1 MPDDEELTQNF
12 NGAAPSPADLDK
24 TQVVP
29 RTTPPPPAPSPAPVD
44 PAAEERTTLLNSQRP
59 PTPRPTTPL
68 PTAHGQLPPRA
79 PAPPPY
85 GPTGAA
91 PTAPP
96 YPGPRGGTPQPPPP
110 GYGPG
115 AAFPPPPHQGYPT
128 GAPVPPQNPYGP
140 STSQNPVDAANALL
154 AKGNSLIERLM
165 GRGIRGELIRAPWF
179 LNFRHQS
186 PDQFV
191 YLTYGVG
198 LLLAIVFSL
207 LPGVVATI
215 ITDLIWAGLIY
226 TYFALGT
233 KLAHQFV
240 AYGVGAVGAVLALLS
255 ALYTGA
261 TFVDLASMNFAGTA
275 VLMLISLGAEV
286 ISAAVLAYIGLQVH
300 HGIQRLCSPR

>member
-1 MPDDEELTQNF
+1 MPDDEELTWNF
-12 NGAAPSPADLDK
+12 NGAAPSPADVDK

-44 PAAEERTTLLNSQRP
+44 AAAEERTTLLNSQRP

-68 PTAHGQLPPRA
+68 PTAHGQLPARA
-79 PAPPPY
+79 
-85 GPTGAA
+85 
-91 PTAPP
+91 
-96 YPGPRGGTPQPPPP
+96 PQPPPP
-110 GYGPG
+110 GYAPGPPI
-115 AAFPPPPHQGYPT
+115 PPPPHQGYPN
-128 GAPVPPQNPYGP
+128 GAPTPPQNPYGP
-140 STSQNPVDAANALL
+140 GTSQNPVDAANALL